1 MAELRADR
9 QFFTDKSEF
18 GGAGR
23 SDKSGG
29 VTLYR
34 TQPPDDEETDKSEF
48 EGLG

>member
-1 MAELRADR
+1 MSGTVRVKKV
-9 QFFTDKSEF
+9 TDKSEF

-34 TQPPDDEETDKSEF
+34 TQPPDGEETDKSEF
-48 EGLG
+48 I